1 MRISKHAREY
11 ARKVSAT
18 MPYGGATTGNGPS
31 DSYSEEQIAEAFQ
44 AGMRFERTMQK
55 ATDPAPA
62 TGAHTK
68 APGSE

>member
-1 MRISKHAREY
+1 
-11 ARKVSAT
+11 